1 MGWALKSSHVKRT
14 RFTEKQR
21 DYLSSK
27 FRIGESTDQKSDA
40 ASISKSMMTARD
52 SDGNRL
58 FSSSE
63 FLISQQVSSFF
74 SRLSSKRKL
83 EDDEMTETD
92 FEENQN
98 VENEKAFD
106 KLRSEVLQE
115 VALTHPI
122 CYDRYNICELIANSK
137 LSIFAIQMLKDICE
151 QFDIPITE

>member
-1 MGWALKSSHVKRT
+1 M
-14 RFTEKQR
+14 
-21 DYLSSK
+21 
-27 FRIGESTDQKSDA
+27 I
-40 ASISKSMMTARD
+40 TAGD
-52 SDGNRL
+52 SNGNRL

-63 FLISQQVSSFF
+63 FLMSQQVSSFF

-83 EDDEMTETD
+83 EDDEMMESN

-106 KLRSEVLQE
+106 EFRSEVLQE

-137 LSIFAIQMLKDICE
+137 LTIFAIQMLKYIFE
-151 QFDIPITE
+151 HFDISITDIKVKRKAPYIDKLIAFGKNCTCQK